1 MTTTPNNPM
10 KQPHEEVLRTFTPPP
25 RVHRLNPRAVIVTLG
40 GLGILLAFGLI
51 FTLVD
56 RARLARQQL
65 EKGLSRVNPDALEQG
80 PIGKLPSDYTFA
92 IPPKPQPVPE
102 KVEPA
107 PEKPEPPKS
116 PPPIDPEMLKRI
128 AALRKEMEEA
138 IDSPV
143 VFGSVRKTRDL
154 AAANRPA
161 SSSTAAADNAGT
173 EVAASLRRPSSPYMI
188 QAGTIIPAALVTAIN
203 SDLPGHIVGQVTNQ
217 VYDSIAGKHLLVPQ
231 GSRLVGRYDNEV
243 LNGQNRILIIW
254 QRLILPNGNSIVI
267 DPMPGTDAAGVSGI
281 ADRVDYHLSRLAG
294 ATLLSTL
301 FAFGG
306 NLAANANQSDEQA
319 AIAGQTVAEQASRV
333 GGRIIDRE
341 LEVKPTITIR
351 AGMPINVLVV
361 KDLKLEPYGDM
372 RPIARRQTEGSQR

>member
-1 MTTTPNNPM
+1 MTPNIPN
-10 KQPHEEVLRTFTPPP
+10 KQPPEEVLRTFTPPP
-25 RVHRLNPRAVIVTLG
+25 RVHRLNPRAVVVVLG
-40 GLGILLAFGLI
+40 GVGILLAFGLI
-51 FTLVD
+51 VTLVD
-56 RARLARQQL
+56 RARLARQQFD
-65 EKGLSRVNPDALEQG
+65 KGLSRVNPDALDQG
-80 PIGKLPSDYTFA
+80 PIGRLPSDYTFA
-92 IPPKPQPVPE
+92 IPPKPVPPPE
-102 KVEPA
+102 RIEPA
-107 PEKPEPPKS
+107 PEKPEPPK

-143 VFGSVRKTRDL
+143 VFASVRKTRDL
-154 AAANRPA
+154 AAANRPVATTAGA
-161 SSSTAAADNAGT
+161 SDGTDAT

-203 SDLPGHIVGQVTNQ
+203 SDLPGHIVGQVTNH
-217 VYDSIAGKHLLVPQ
+217 VYDSIAGRHLLVPQ

-281 ADRVDYHLSRLAG
+281 ADRVDYHVARLAG

-301 FAFGG
+301 FALGG
-306 NLAANANQSDEQA
+306 NLAANANQSEEQA
-319 AIAGQTVAEQASRV
+319 AIAAQTVAEQASRV

-361 KDLKLEPYGDM
+361 KDMKLEPYGN
-372 RPIARRQTEGSQR
+372 RYRAAWNRTE

>member
-1 MTTTPNNPM
+1 MTTAPNIPS
-10 KQPHEEVLRTFTPPP
+10 KQPPEDVLRTFTPPP

-65 EKGLSRVNPDALEQG
+65 DKGLLRVNPDALEQG
-80 PIGKLPSDYTFA
+80 PIGRLPSDYTFA
-92 IPPKPQPVPE
+92 IPPKPVPPAE
-102 KVEPA
+102 KVEL
-107 PEKPEPPKS
+107 PEQKPEPPK

-154 AAANRPA
+154 AAANRPPQTGGVA
-161 SSSTAAADNAGT
+161 GDVTNAT
-173 EVAASLRRPSSPYMI
+173 EVTPSLRRPSSPYMI
-188 QAGTIIPAALVTAIN
+188 QAGTIIPAALVTSIN
-203 SDLPGHIVGQVTNQ
+203 SDLPGHIVGQVINH
-217 VYDSIAGKHLLVPQ
+217 VYDSIAGRHLLVPQ

-281 ADRVDYHLSRLAG
+281 ADRVDYHAARLAG

-301 FAFGG
+301 IALGG

-319 AIAGQTVAEQASRV
+319 AITAQTVAEQASRV
-333 GGRIIDRE
+333 GGRFIDRE
-341 LEVKPTITIR
+341 LELKPTITIR

-361 KDLKLEPYGDM
+361 KDMKLEPYGDL
-372 RPIARRQTEGSQR
+372 RRSAWNRTE

>member
-1 MTTTPNNPM
+1 MATPPVIPT
-10 KQPHEEVLRTFTPPP
+10 KQPPEEVLRTFTPPP
-25 RVHRLNPRAVIVTLG
+25 TVHRLNPRAVIVTLG

-56 RARLARQQL
+56 RARLAREQFD
-65 EKGLSRVNPDALEQG
+65 KGLSRANPEALEQG
-80 PIGKLPSDYTFA
+80 PIGRLPSDYTFA
-92 IPPKPQPVPE
+92 IPPKPVPPPE
-102 KVEPA
+102 KIEL
-107 PEKPEPPKS
+107 PEQKPEPPK

-154 AAANRPA
+154 AAANRPPQ
-161 SSSTAAADNAGT
+161 TGGVAGDGTSAT
-173 EVAASLRRPSSPYMI
+173 EVTASLRRPSSPYMI

-203 SDLPGHIVGQVTNQ
+203 SDLPGHIVGQVTNH
-217 VYDSIAGKHLLVPQ
+217 VYDSIAGRHLLVPQ

-243 LNGQNRILIIW
+243 LNGQNRILIVW

-281 ADRVDYHLSRLAG
+281 ADRVDYHAARLAG
-294 ATLLSTL
+294 ATILSTL
-301 FAFGG
+301 IALGG

-319 AIAGQTVAEQASRV
+319 AITAQTVAEQASRV

-361 KDLKLEPYGDM
+361 KDMKLEPYGDL
-372 RPIARRQTEGSQR
+372 RRTAWSRSE

>member
-1 MTTTPNNPM
+1 MTMTPNIPS
-10 KQPHEEVLRTFTPPP
+10 KQPPEEVLRTFTPPP
-25 RVHRLNPRAVIVTLG
+25 RVHRLNPRAVIVMLG
-40 GLGILLAFGLI
+40 GVGILLAFGLI
-51 FTLVD
+51 VTLVD
-56 RARLARQQL
+56 RARLARQQF
-65 EKGLSRVNPDALEQG
+65 EKELSRVNPDALDQG

-92 IPPKPQPVPE
+92 IPPKRVPPPE
-102 KVEPA
+102 RVEPA
-107 PEKPEPPKS
+107 PEKPEPPK
-116 PPPIDPEMLKRI
+116 PAPIDPEMLKRI

-143 VFGSVRKTRDL
+143 VFGNVRKTHDL
-154 AAANRPA
+154 AAANRPV
-161 SSSTAAADNAGT
+161 SSSAATPDSTTAT
-173 EVAASLRRPSSPYMI
+173 EVSASLRRPSSPYMI

-203 SDLPGHIVGQVTNQ
+203 SDLPGHIVGQVTNH
-217 VYDSIAGKHLLVPQ
+217 VYDSIVGRHLLVPQ

-267 DPMPGTDAAGVSGI
+267 DPMPGTDAAGVSGV
-281 ADRVDYHLSRLAG
+281 ADRVDYHAARLAG

-301 FAFGG
+301 IALGG

-319 AIAGQTVAEQASRV
+319 AITAQTVAEQASRV

-361 KDLKLEPYGDM
+361 KDMKLEPYGEQ
-372 RPIARRQTEGSQR
+372 RRSAWTGTD

>member
-1 MTTTPNNPM
+1 MTTTPDTSGKRLP
-10 KQPHEEVLRTFTPPP
+10 EEALRTFTPPP
-25 RVHRLNPRAVIVTLG
+25 PVHRLNPRAVIVTLG
-40 GLGILLAFGLI
+40 GVGLLLAFSLI
-51 FTLVD
+51 FALVD
-56 RARLARQQL
+56 RARLAREQL
-65 EKGLSRVNPDALEQG
+65 EKGLARVNLDTLEQG

-92 IPPKPQPVPE
+92 IPPKPEPQAP
-102 KVEPA
+102 KVEQA
-107 PEKPEPPKS
+107 PEKPKPPKE

-154 AAANRPA
+154 AAANRPVATTSGA
-161 SSSTAAADNAGT
+161 SDDTDAT

-203 SDLPGHIVGQVTNQ
+203 SDLPGHIVGQVTNH
-217 VYDSIAGKHLLVPQ
+217 VYDSIAGRHLLVPQ

-281 ADRVDYHLSRLAG
+281 ADRVDYHVARLAG

-301 FAFGG
+301 FALGG
-306 NLAANANQSDEQA
+306 NLAANANQSEEQA
-319 AIAGQTVAEQASRV
+319 AIAAQTVAEQASRV

-361 KDLKLEPYGDM
+361 KDLKLEPYGN
-372 RPIARRQTEGSQR
+372 RYRTAWNRTE